1 MIIRSYRPADC
12 QSLAR
17 LFYDTVHSVCD
28 GDNTPEQLSVWA
40 DGNID
45 LSKWNASFLEHRTLV
60 AVVDGKIAGFGD
72 MDERGYLDRLYVGKD
87 FQRRGVASAL
97 CAALEGGSFAPT
109 FTTHASITAKPF
121 FQKRGYRVLKEQQVE
136 RKGVLLT
143 NFVMEKENPNIT
155 E

>member
-28 GDNTPEQLSVWA
+28 GDYTPEQLSVWA

-97 CAALEGGSFAPT
+97 CAALEDGSFAPT

>member
-1 MIIRSYRPADC
+1 M
-12 QSLAR
+12 
-17 LFYDTVHSVCD
+17 
-28 GDNTPEQLSVWA
+28 
-40 DGNID
+40 
-45 LSKWNASFLEHRTLV
+45 

-97 CAALEGGSFAPT
+97 CAALEDGFFAPT
-109 FTTHASITAKPF
+109 FTTHVSITAKPF

-143 NFVMEKENPNIT
+143 NFVMEKENPNIA

>member
-1 MIIRSYRPADC
+1 MVIRSYEPADC
-12 QSLAR
+12 ESLAR
-17 LFYDTVHSVCD
+17 LFYETVHSVCAAD
-28 GDNTPEQLSVWA
+28 YSAEQLFAWA
-40 DGNID
+40 DENID

-60 AVVDGKIAGFGD
+60 ALIDGEIAGFGD

-97 CAALEGGSFAPT
+97 CAALEGGSSAPT
-109 FTTHASITAKPF
+109 FTTHASITARPF

-143 NFVMEKENPNIT
+143 NFVMEKENPNIAK
-155 E
+155 

>member
-28 GDNTPEQLSVWA
+28 GDYTPEQFSVWA

-60 AVVDGKIAGFGD
+60 AVVDG
-72 MDERGYLDRLYVGKD
+72 
-87 FQRRGVASAL
+87 
-97 CAALEGGSFAPT
+97 
-109 FTTHASITAKPF
+109 
-121 FQKRGYRVLKEQQVE
+121 
-136 RKGVLLT
+136 
-143 NFVMEKENPNIT
+143 
-155 E
+155 